1 MPTHNFGPLD
11 SAVTCGAMRKNT
23 IWIRKQGQREDFL
36 RSDQAN
42 YLSFSQWLHLKCR
55 GFAKVSANT
64 V

>member
-36 RSDQAN
+36 RMDQAN
-42 YLSFSQWLHLKCR
+42 YLGFSQ
-55 GFAKVSANT
+55 
-64 V
+64 